1 MGQDE
6 KDFKKLEDIKEEYK
20 ELEMSKE
27 QFAAMQ
33 QSISNAKREKHNMN
47 KKRMARNITAAAA
60 AIAVFVALPNTSA
73 DVAYAMSNIP
83 VIGKLVEVVTF
94 REYQYED
101 AHHSADITVPEL
113 TTSQNV
119 DAKDEAVNAKNEK
132 IKRTTDE
139 MNAEIRAITDEI
151 VAEFEENLKQEE
163 GYQEVV
169 VEHEIV
175 AVSEGYFTLKL
186 ICYQGTGS
194 GIQWNYFYTID
205 LATGERLALADLFIE
220 GADYIT
226 PISENIKEQMR
237 AQMESDENVSYWLE
251 DEEMEEWNFEAITD
265 ATSFYVNADGNVVI
279 SFNEGDVAP
288 MYMGCVEFVIPD
300 EVVVGIRK

>member
-1 MGQDE
+1 MGQKE

-27 QFAAMQ
+27 QLAAMQ
-33 QSISNAKREKHNMN
+33 QSISNAKREKHNRN
-47 KKRMARNITAAAA
+47 KKHMARNITAAAA

-101 AHHSADITVPEL
+101 EHHSADITVPEL

-119 DAKDEAVNAKNEK
+119 GAKDEDLHAKNEN

-151 VAEFEENLKQEE
+151 VAEFEADLKQQE
-163 GYQEVV
+163 GYQEVL
-169 VEHEIV
+169 VEHEIL
-175 AVSEGYFTLKL
+175 ATAEDYFTLKL

-194 GIQWNYFYTID
+194 GVQWNYFYTID
-205 LATGERLALADLFIE
+205 LATGERLALADLFAE

-237 AQMESDENVSYWLE
+237 AQMTADENVSYWLE
-251 DEEMEEWNFEAITD
+251 DEEMAEWNFEAITD
-265 ATSFYVNADGNVVI
+265 ETSFYVNADGNVVI

-300 EVVVGIRK
+300 EVVAGIRK

>member
-101 AHHSADITVPEL
+101 ARHSADITVPEL

-186 ICYQGTGS
+186 ICYQGAGS
-194 GIQWNYFYTID
+194 GVQWNYFYTID

-265 ATSFYVNADGNVVI
+265 ETSFYVNADGNVVI

-288 MYMGCVEFVIPD
+288 MYMGCVEFVISD
-300 EVVVGIRK
+300 EVVAGIRK

>member
-101 AHHSADITVPEL
+101 ARHSADITVPEL

-194 GIQWNYFYTID
+194 GVQWNYFYTID

-265 ATSFYVNADGNVVI
+265 ETSFYVNADGNVVI

-288 MYMGCVEFVIPD
+288 MYLGCVEFVISD
-300 EVVVGIRK
+300 EVIAGIRK